1 MRSLAIVASIVVA
14 GLVNPAIGQLP
25 DRKEKFRCFVEPA
38 DIILTVVAYQPDSP
52 LEFVQALPIH
62 EVDSGVAQ
70 VFQVRNRSR
79 KPIRSFI
86 VATVTSVGG
95 GSKWGIKERALL
107 TLLKPGDVYPSTI
120 EGATIEIVPLTQ
132 ELRNRHG
139 LQGPMKGVV
148 TFIIVRVESSDG
160 SIYDAENVYDALKSF
175 SENNPIVP
183 N

>member
-1 MRSLAIVASIVVA
+1 
-14 GLVNPAIGQLP
+14 LP
-25 DRKEKFRCFVEPA
+25 DRIVKFRCFVEPA

-86 VATVTSVGG
+86 VASVTSVGG
-95 GSKWGIKERALL
+95 GSMWGTKKRPVL
-107 TLLKPGDVYPSTI
+107 TLLKPGDVYPSAI
-120 EGATIEIVPLTQ
+120 EGSIEIIPLTQ
-132 ELRNRHG
+132 ELRDRHG
-139 LQGPMKGVV
+139 LRGPMKGVV
-148 TFIIVRVESSDG
+148 TFIIVRVEFSDG

-175 SENNPIVP
+175 SENNPILP